1 VSWRPTPL
9 NLSFLTLV
17 GWALFL
23 GVLTGRADLLVV
35 AAPLLVAL
43 LARRTASP
51 ADWHITREVSADR
64 MFEGERVTVTVTITA
79 RTRLRV
85 VELLQ
90 PLPPLARLE
99 RGRHH
104 AVLALAPG
112 ERVDWSFELACPGRQ
127 RVRLADLHV
136 RVGEPLGL
144 AAMEARHHQPATVQV
159 YPHVTP
165 LRHLPRPLTTQTSI
179 GNYVSRALGEG
190 LEPGEI
196 RPFTTGDPVR
206 RVNWRATLR
215 LGTLHVTE
223 YHRER
228 SADVVLMLDTLSVAG
243 ADGASTLDTAVRGAA
258 SLAAAYLARKD
269 RVGLVEYGGV
279 LRWVKPG
286 SGRAHFQRLLDTL
299 VQADVVFTYVAR
311 DLDLVPPRVLPP
323 HALVIA
329 LSPLLDAR
337 FVRAATNLAAREID
351 LVIIAVSPIASA
363 CAALRSPRS
372 GVRRQAV
379 VDVAARLWALE
390 RRAQL
395 AELRRRGLTI
405 VDWDGETPLAT
416 ALATLPRTRLRRSAA
431 SSSGTAGVAFERPVA
446 TASGY
451 PVRLA

>member
-43 LARRTASP
+43 LARRPTSP
-51 ADWHITREVSADR
+51 AAWHITRTVSTDR
-64 MFEGERVTVTVTITA
+64 VFEGERVTVTVTITA
-79 RTRLRV
+79 GTGLPV

-104 AVLALAPG
+104 AFFALRAG
-112 ERVDWSFELACPGRQ
+112 ERVDWTFELACPGRQ
-127 RVRLADLHV
+127 RVRLASLHV
-136 RVGEPLGL
+136 RVWEPMGLGAL
-144 AAMEARHHQPATVQV
+144 EAGHHEPATVQV
-159 YPHVTP
+159 YPRVTP
-165 LRHLPRPLTTQTSI
+165 LRHLPRPLTTQTSV
-179 GNYVSRALGEG
+179 GNYVSRAQGEG

-228 SADVVLMLDTLSVAG
+228 NADVVLMLDTLSAAG
-243 ADGASTLDTAVRGAA
+243 ADGDSTLDLAVRGAA

-269 RVGLVEYGGV
+269 RVGLIEYGGV

-311 DLDLVPPRVLPP
+311 DLDLIPPRVLPP

-337 FVRAATNLAAREID
+337 FVKAATNLAARQVD
-351 LVIIAVSPIASA
+351 LVIIAVSPIAPT
-363 CAALRSPRS
+363 CAAMRSRRFGP
-372 GVRRQAV
+372 RRQPV

-405 VDWDGETPLAT
+405 VDWDGEAPLAT
-416 ALATLPRTRLRRSAA
+416 ALATLQRPRLRGAGASLWRPVGA
-431 SSSGTAGVAFERPVA
+431 SSRRPVG
-446 TASGY
+446 ASSGR
-451 PVRLA
+451 PVGLA